1 MECGTS
7 AVEFPL
13 SWTENIMKNVFKFS
27 MVLFAIVALAACSK
41 KSGSSAA
48 APAAGIAGGVGIQ
61 CLQNAA
67 GCTPYYGPGGHWSGS
82 LTIVNP
88 TLFQQFAMQQ
98 GRSMGMI
105 SQFAGVSVRLRQ
117 GTGTFKISQAIYGRW
132 YTITQRSGQAFTT
145 AANNVTVV
153 SQNYYFGGAVPY
165 QPVLPAN
172 GIMPPTMNTA
182 IEVSF
187 QFLDATQTMA
197 NVQLYYAG
205 QLLAQGQLRGRARY
219 GINGGMVY
227 QGGVVA
233 PAVLPAR

>member
-1 MECGTS
+1 MES
-7 AVEFPL
+7 F
-13 SWTENIMKNVFKFS
+13 MKNVFKFS
-27 MVLFAIVALAACSK
+27 VIMFAMFALTACPK
-41 KSGSSAA
+41 KNGNSAA
-48 APAAGIAGGVGIQ
+48 PGVGVAGPGVGIQ
-61 CLQNAA
+61 CLQNAAA
-67 GCTPYYGPGGHWSGS
+67 GCTPYYGPGGQWSGS

-98 GRSMGMI
+98 GRNMGMV
-105 SQFAGVSVRLRQ
+105 SQFAGVSVKLRQ

-132 YTITQRSGQAFTT
+132 YTITQRKGQAFTT
-145 AANNVTVV
+145 AVNNVTVV

-165 QPVLPAN
+165 QVPMN
-172 GIMPPTMNTA
+172 GIAAPTVNTA

-187 QFLDATQTMA
+187 QFIDATQTMA

-205 QLLAQGQLRGRARY
+205 QLLAQGQLMGRARY

-227 QGGVVA
+227 QGGVVP

>member
-1 MECGTS
+1 
-7 AVEFPL
+7 
-13 SWTENIMKNVFKFS
+13 MKNVFKFS
-27 MVLFAIVALAACSK
+27 MVLFAIIALAACSK

-48 APAAGIAGGVGIQ
+48 AAPAAGIAGGGVGIQ

-88 TLFQQFAMQQ
+88 ALFQQFAIQQ
-98 GRSMGMI
+98 GRNMGMI
-105 SQFAGVSVRLRQ
+105 SQFAGVSVKLHQ

-145 AANNVTVV
+145 AVNNVTVV

-165 QPVLPAN
+165 QTMVPVN

-187 QFLDATQTMA
+187 QFIDATQTMA

-205 QLLAQGQLRGRARY
+205 QLLAQGQLMGRPRY
-219 GINGGMVY
+219 GISGGMAY
-227 QGGVVA
+227 QRGVIP